1 MILKLTLIFICITS
15 TPPTNKLEI
24 GVSSIPSIDIQFS
37 DLLSALVRS
46 VCQMNL
52 VIWIKC
58 IM

>member
-52 VIWIKC
+52 VI
-58 IM
+58 